1 MSPQLRAALA
11 QPDYREIFARAVLHA
26 DTTIRKYIWRGHPR
40 RYSQF
45 GQVMVGDKTAED
57 FVSEAVLR
65 LVDDRRTFD
74 PNRSLLENLNSITDS
89 LISADKKHS
98 DRTGVVDVIQENE
111 QTGEPKDP
119 VSTAPDAKSPADQQ
133 VREAEIGEDQRRCF
147 DLIKRSFDGD
157 DQMQRYLEALSTGF
171 KRSEISELIEIP
183 GTKVDDLRRKLVK
196 YARKFFGVTSFKELQ
211 RRLEEGN

>member
-1 MSPQLRAALA
+1 
-11 QPDYREIFARAVLHA
+11 
-26 DTTIRKYIWRGHPR
+26 
-40 RYSQF
+40 
-45 GQVMVGDKTAED
+45 MVGDKTAED

-65 LVDDRRTFD
+65 LVADRRTFD

-133 VREAEIGEDQRRCF
+133 VREAEIGEDQRRCV
-147 DLIKRSFDGD
+147 DLIERSFDGD
-157 DQMQRYLEALSTGF
+157 EQMQRYLEALSAGF
-171 KRSEISELIEIP
+171 KRSEISELMEIP

>member
-98 DRTGVVDVIQENE
+98 DRTGVVVVIQENE

>member
-1 MSPQLRAALA
+1 MSPQLRAVLA

-40 RYSQF
+40 RYSQS

-98 DRTGVVDVIQENE
+98 DRTGIIDVIQEDE
-111 QTGEPKDP
+111 QTGNQRIRSQPHRTR
-119 VSTAPDAKSPADQQ
+119 SLQQISRCAKLKF
-133 VREAEIGEDQRRCF
+133 VRTSAA
-147 DLIKRSFDGD
+147 
-157 DQMQRYLEALSTGF
+157 ALT
-171 KRSEISELIEIP
+171 L
-183 GTKVDDLRRKLVK
+183 
-196 YARKFFGVTSFKELQ
+196 
-211 RRLEEGN
+211 